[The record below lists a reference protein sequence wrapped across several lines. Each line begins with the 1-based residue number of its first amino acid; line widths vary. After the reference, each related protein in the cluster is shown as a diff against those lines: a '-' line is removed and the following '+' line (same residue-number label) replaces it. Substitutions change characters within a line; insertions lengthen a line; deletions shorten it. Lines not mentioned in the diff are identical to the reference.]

1 MAFYLKLATALC
13 LAVAVPQSDPR
24 LSLSAVSSAYA
35 GRGRAVRRDLGGTL
49 SIRCRAVGA
58 SPRSL
63 RLVKSVGDETFTL
76 AARGASPRKVMVD
89 AVVGGRL
96 RFGGTFPDSEAVI
109 ENLTAEDTGQYWC
122 FYSGREP
129 GFDLSLDQRG
139 TGYGELGRRLG
150 GPGGERDL
158 RRALLL
164 GTAVVIGLLAWII
177 HEARM
182 CRTAERA
189 RRPDSAIYEDMRP
202 TVVP

>member
-89 AVVGGRL
+89 AVI
-96 RFGGTFPDSEAVI
+96 GGTGSVLLVVAAGPPPSQHSRKFPKRA
-109 ENLTAEDTGQYWC
+109 A
-122 FYSGREP
+122 
-129 GFDLSLDQRG
+129 
-139 TGYGELGRRLG
+139 G
-150 GPGGERDL
+150 GVTQ
-158 RRALLL
+158 A
-164 GTAVVIGLLAWII
+164 
-177 HEARM
+177 
-182 CRTAERA
+182 
-189 RRPDSAIYEDMRP
+189 S
-202 TVVP
+202 